1 MYRPK
6 LDFRL
11 DENKTILSVYL
22 HYMDKTTKH
31 FGKTVIFSDVIAIS
45 QHQGRFSKLNWLLE
59 WLDPQ
64 LLLILLVSCGFVGFV
79 LVLIVQFILRRRLK
93 RKYSK

>member
-1 MYRPK
+1 
-6 LDFRL
+6 
-11 DENKTILSVYL
+11 
-22 HYMDKTTKH
+22 MDKTTKH
-31 FGKTVIFSDVIAIS
+31 FGKTVIFSDVINIS
-45 QHQGRFSKLNWLLE
+45 QHQGRFSKLSWLLK

-64 LLLILLVSCGFVGFV
+64 LLLILVVSCGFVGFV